1 MDNVIL
7 KNGDALTLLKEVP
20 DISIDLVILDP
31 PWSYDSYGQFP
42 NRNIEYKTVSD
53 SYLEEAFNEVMRI
66 LKPKSH
72 CYLFTTN
79 LRLGKDIPL
88 MEKIGFTYHQI
99 LVVPYKGIK
108 LGYGYRHEFLPILFL
123 SKNGTSTTNYHN
135 VSNLFSPHS
144 FNTLEKPLPVVET
157 LVKQSS
163 KEGDTVIDP
172 FMGTGTTAMAC
183 KNLGRNFMGF
193 EIDMER
199 FSEVQRRVDS
209 AILYFEEEE

>member
-1 MDNVIL
+1 MSDIIL
-7 KNGDALTLLKEVP
+7 KNGDALTFLKE
-20 DISIDLVILDP
+20 IENESIELAILDP
-31 PWSYDSYGQFP
+31 PWSYNSYGQFP
-42 NRNIEYKTVSD
+42 NRNIGYNTVSD
-53 SYLEEAFNEVMRI
+53 AYLEEAFREIIRI

-99 LVVPYKGIK
+99 LIVPYQGIK

-123 SKNGTSTTNYHN
+123 SKNGTSVTNYHN
-135 VSNLFSPHS
+135 VSNLFRPYS
-144 FNTLEKPLPVVET
+144 FNTLGKPLPVLET

-172 FMGTGTTAMAC
+172 FMGSGTTAIAC
-183 KNLGRNFMGF
+183 QNLKRKFIGF
-193 EIDMER
+193 EIDTER
-199 FSEVQRRVDS
+199 FNDVRIRVS
-209 AILYFEEEE
+209 STIAYFEQDE